1 MKICKMLKRS
11 AFALILSMSAM
22 PNLVNG
28 QAPVLTNVNNDKSAK
43 DTKAGL
49 TKLIAITLKSGI
61 DSDIGSSLAPVIGL
75 QKAMPMKKQE
85 VVTSE
90 HDDGYEKRSCFV
102 IYENVD
108 STAPAVDTK
117 RAVCAYIVK
126 IKRSG
131 LDNQIRY
138 FRIDL
143 NGKLEKVV
151 LSQSKYDNAGKVV
164 RGSGVKFDQDI
175 NSPEVK
181 KTFEAEMK
189 FWLKDWLKKEQ
200 KSAAK
205 KSAAAATPVP
215 TTP

>member
-1 MKICKMLKRS
+1 MKFRRNLRQS
-11 AFALILSMSAM
+11 AFALMLSMSVT
-22 PNLVNG
+22 PSLVNG
-28 QAPVLTNVNNDKSAK
+28 QAPALSNVNNDKSAK
-43 DTKAGL
+43 DTKVAVS
-49 TKLIAITLKSGI
+49 KLIAITLESGTE
-61 DSDIGSSLAPVIGL
+61 SNIGSNLAPVIGL

-90 HDDGYEKRSCFV
+90 DKDGFEKRSCFV
-102 IYENVD
+102 IYENVN
-108 STAPAVDTK
+108 STAPGTDTK
-117 RAVCAYIVK
+117 RAVCAYVVK
-126 IKRSG
+126 VKRSG
-131 LDNQIRY
+131 LDNQVRY

-151 LSQSKYDNAGKVV
+151 LSQSKIDATGNVV

-200 KSAAK
+200 KAAAK
-205 KSAAAATPVP
+205 KAAS
-215 TTP
+215 